1 MLTSMRVAIIGQGY
15 VGLTISVGAFGS
27 GHKVFGIESNE
38 KLVTKLNAGLS
49 HIEGISAEKIKAGI
63 ASGSYLATSDFS
75 KINQCEVVVI
85 AVPTPLDKKGE
96 PDISILQSAVASLA
110 PFLSD
115 GALVINESTSYI
127 GTLRKMI
134 AEPIMAIN
142 PKVVDFAVSPERVDP
157 GNARYGLANT
167 PRLVGGTSKSA
178 TDRAVAFYES
188 FSGEVV
194 RVSSPEVAEAAKL
207 LENSFR
213 FINIGFINEFS
224 QVMNSLGVPAIEV
237 IQAAATKPYGFM
249 PFTPNVGIGGH
260 CIPVDPLYLQKNAK
274 DSQSLSRYIELS
286 EQMNQAMPEYCVD
299 QLEKR
304 YGSLKDKHLLLIG
317 VSYKA
322 DISDTRESPAEAVI
336 EHLESR
342 GAKVSWHDPLVE
354 SFLSKGS
361 SPIAGDYDLAWVL
374 VNHSQLSLKGFG
386 DKPIYCVNR
395 IESEPDWIPI
405 LGNL

>member
-1 MLTSMRVAIIGQGY
+1 MRVAIIGQGY

-27 GHKVFGIESNE
+27 GHQVFGIESNE

-63 ASGSYLATSDFS
+63 ASGNYLATSDFS
-75 KINQCEVVVI
+75 KISQCEVVVI

-96 PDISILQSAVASLA
+96 PDTSILQSAVSSLA

-127 GTLRKMI
+127 GTLRKII

-178 TDRAVAFYES
+178 TDRAIAFYES

-224 QVMNSLGVPAIEV
+224 QVMNSLGVPALEV

-249 PFTPNVGIGGH
+249 PFTPNIGIGGH

-274 DSQSLSRYIELS
+274 DSKSLSRYIELS

-304 YGSLKDKHLLLIG
+304 YGNLKDKHLLLIG

-322 DISDTRESPAEAVI
+322 EISDTRESPAEAVI
-336 EHLESR
+336 ELLESR
-342 GAKVSWHDPLVE
+342 GAKVSWHDPLVG
-354 SFLSKGS
+354 SFLSKSS
-361 SPIAGDYDLAWVL
+361 SPISGDYDLAWVL
-374 VNHSQLSLKGFG
+374 VKHSNLNLEGFG
-386 DKPIYCVNR
+386 EKPIYCVNPIDSHR
-395 IESEPDWIPI
+395 DWIPI
-405 LGNL
+405 LGSSGK